1 MDQTVGFSKR
11 FGASLL
17 DGLIVF
23 LPIGLISVFLFNA
36 DTDSGIPNFLQ
47 SLYMIIVPVL
57 WYGYVVG
64 KRIIGIRVV
73 KKDGSNVGIG
83 TMLMRVWVS
92 ALVYALTLGIGY
104 IVSAFMVGL
113 REDNRA
119 IHDFIAG
126 TYVTEA
132 DPGEAVGLQYKD
144 DLKQG

>member
-23 LPIGLISVFLFNA
+23 LPIGLISVFLFQV
-36 DTDSGIPNFLQ
+36 DMDSFVPNLIQ
-47 SLYMIIVPVL
+47 SLYMMIVPVF

-64 KRIIGIRVV
+64 KKLMGIRVV
-73 KKDGSNVGIG
+73 KKDGRNVGIG
-83 TMLMRVWVS
+83 TMIMRVFVS
-92 ALVYALTLGIGY
+92 GLVYALTLGIGY

-113 REDNRA
+113 RRDNRA

-144 DLKQG
+144 DLKSG